1 MPDLEKGLFS
11 NSKENRKG
19 HGLFFDAERELFS
32 IPVHPPAPVYSHP
45 SVTEACLL
53 VNRSD
58 RASSKYH
65 ENSECQS
72 EFSYII
78 LENLQAKKSIRP
90 FLLLIP
96 ELANRVLQFPLLGV
110 GLRHLIGEGD

>member
-1 MPDLEKGLFS
+1 MVF
-11 NSKENRKG
+11 
-19 HGLFFDAERELFS
+19 FFDATRELFS
-32 IPVHPPAPVYSHP
+32 IPVFRPARVYPQP

-78 LENLQAKKSIRP
+78 SENLQAKKSIRP

-96 ELANRVLQFPLLGV
+96 ELANRVSRLSLLGV
-110 GLRHLIGEGD
+110 GL